1 MALPQMETSSL
12 IENIIEFIRERKG
25 RRITRVDLSN
35 IESSAA
41 SNFIICEGSS
51 TTQVSAIAD
60 NIREQLLEQC
70 GVKPYNYDG
79 YQSSQWIVLD
89 YGDTLVHVFLPDVR
103 SRYNLEELWSDA
115 DIIEMPDID

>member
-1 MALPQMETSSL
+1 METSSL